1 MSVNSEIA
9 GESATPVRAAWGAV
23 VAMAFGVFVLVS
35 AEFLPVSLLTPMAAS
50 LHVTEGLAG
59 QTITATALVAL
70 LASLATAQVT
80 RGRDRRAVMLIFFV
94 LLIASC
100 LLVTF
105 AVNLP
110 MILAARV
117 LLGMAI
123 GGFWTL
129 STAMAMR
136 LVAPWQVPRALS
148 IVFSGVS
155 LATVFAAPL
164 GSYLGGLLGWRD
176 TFLLAA
182 MLSGVSLVWLFFSLP
197 SLPAEEK
204 SAEGGAMNLLRRPV
218 MRWGLLAVML
228 LFTGHFAFFTYLR
241 PYLETG
247 VGFNLNQL
255 SLVLLGF
262 GIANFFGTSLAGWLL
277 ARSVWRT
284 LAGMSLLMSLMAL
297 VLVNSEGTP
306 WLAAL
311 GVALWGLAFGAMP
324 VGWSTWLAKVADDDA
339 EAGGGLMVATIQ
351 FGITLGA
358 AAGGLIVDGHGTS
371 GVIASSGVV
380 ILLST
385 LLVVTQVRRH
395 A

>member
-1 MSVNSEIA
+1 MSVNSEMA

-80 RGRDRRAVMLIFFV
+80 RGRDRRGVMLIFFV

-262 GIANFFGTSLAGWLL
+262 GIANFFGTSLAKEAGCS
-277 ARSVWRT
+277 RSVFAGRFQQAT
-284 LAGMSLLMSLMAL
+284 GMTPLRYLTELRMRLATERLNKGHAVEKVAFDLGYGS
-297 VLVNSEGTP
+297 
-306 WLAAL
+306 LAAFSRAFKRTV
-311 GVALWGLAFGAMP
+311 GHSPGALRTPRELAAP
-324 VGWSTWLAKVADDDA
+324 
-339 EAGGGLMVATIQ
+339 
-351 FGITLGA
+351 
-358 AAGGLIVDGHGTS
+358 
-371 GVIASSGVV
+371 
-380 ILLST
+380 
-385 LLVVTQVRRH
+385 
-395 A
+395 